1 MENQNE
7 IWELVEAY
15 LPNAKQ
21 EEKVALTNQFMGLFN
36 GMYDQFCE
44 QERFDKFC
52 QNDRVKGQ
60 DNNKNI

>member
-15 LPNAKQ
+15 LPHAKQ
-21 EEKVALTNQFMGLFN
+21 EEKGALTSEFICLFN
-36 GMYDQFCE
+36 NLYDQFCE

-60 DNNKNI
+60 DNNQNI